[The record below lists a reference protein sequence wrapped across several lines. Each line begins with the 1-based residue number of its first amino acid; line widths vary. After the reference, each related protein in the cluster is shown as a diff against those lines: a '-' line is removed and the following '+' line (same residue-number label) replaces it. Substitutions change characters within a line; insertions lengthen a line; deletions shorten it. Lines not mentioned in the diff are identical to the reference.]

1 MQPVWLCILWSRQF
15 EETFENPWW
24 RKEKQMQSL
33 WLCIP
38 FAKEFEES
46 FRNAL
51 WRKVKQMQ
59 PLRLCIDSGKQFE
72 DTFENA
78 QWTKVKQMQPVW
90 LCILI
95 YKCFEEAFENPQW
108 RKVKQMQPV
117 WLCIHYGKQFEDT
130 FENSQRRKIEQMDET
145 PYWLYPC
152 ILIPQGHSPP
162 RVGVGDVSFEVT
174 SCCDHVKKNS
184 HCMQVK
190 GFSPECVSLCF
201 LRSPFVVHL
210 YSHYWQLNGFTPVWN
225 RMWMFRWE
233 VAVNEEAHIG
243 RLWVSLS
250 SLLCFSLECE
260 TYCTKFCICWH
271 FS

>member
-72 DTFENA
+72 
-78 QWTKVKQMQPVW
+78 
-90 LCILI
+90 
-95 YKCFEEAFENPQW
+95 
-108 RKVKQMQPV
+108 
-117 WLCIHYGKQFEDT
+117 
-130 FENSQRRKIEQMDET
+130 ET

-174 SCCDHVKKNS
+174 SCCEEEFTLHASEGLLSWMCQFV
-184 HCMQVK
+184 
-190 GFSPECVSLCF
+190 F
-201 LRSPFVVHL
+201 LEVTICCAFVFTL
-210 YSHYWQLNGFTPVWN
+210 LAAEWFYSGMKQN
-225 RMWMFRWE
+225 
-233 VAVNEEAHIG
+233 VN
-243 RLWVSLS
+243 V
-250 SLLCFSLECE
+250 
-260 TYCTKFCICWH
+260 
-271 FS
+271 